1 MSWPKIVI
9 SLVAISAL
17 GACSVKSKPNPNRPK
32 PACPTAN
39 DQSLAPD
46 RTIVRKTIDMTG
58 TRQRVIH
65 RNCSGKVVSDKI
77 RTDQASTPN
86 GIKIP
91 PSRPL
96 TDAQAQGF
104 NRTTCNTI
112 REDAWHN
119 MFSFGNRRSNSEFRF
134 SPHTSPTFFGSG
146 RVKKNADNYI
156 DYEFTRCVERS
167 ADGQTC
173 ARTETLEK
181 GTLILTVNYT
191 ERTIDEPLE
200 IKDVCEQKP

>member
-9 SLVAISAL
+9 ALVAISAL
-17 GACSVKSKPNPNRPK
+17 GACSVKSKPNPNRPR

-46 RTIVRKTIDMTG
+46 RTIVRKTIEMTG
-58 TRQRVIH
+58 TRQRVI
-65 RNCSGKVVSDKI
+65 RINCNGQVRSNKI
-77 RTDQASTPN
+77 ETQQASSPN
-86 GIKIP
+86 GVKVP

-96 TDAQAQGF
+96 VDAEASGY

-112 REDAWHN
+112 REDAFHN
-119 MFSFGNRRSNSEFRF
+119 LFSFGNRRADPVFKF
-134 SPHTSPTFFGSG
+134 SPHTSPTFFGTG

-156 DYEFTRCVERS
+156 DYEFTRCLAKS

-173 ARTETLEK
+173 TKTESLEK
-181 GTLILTVNYT
+181 GTLILSVIYS
-191 ERTIDEPLE
+191 ERNIEEPLE